1 MNSVGQLCFCNSGK
15 KLSECCFSKN
25 NITIERHWCA
35 IKSRITYEF
44 IFTHQTKG
52 EFEKLIVPWLGES
65 RMAALSKSKS
75 DLPLFEMVTDA
86 YYFTANK
93 REWGFFLMKKMKEIV
108 QPKSHI
114 MLSKWKEPVF
124 FIGQIIDFI
133 HDFVIVKDVMNDE
146 IVYIQNLEVDE
157 SKLHSIIVCQLLS
170 GANPNFYTKL
180 NTALFIDAKDLDFL
194 EAIKQLIDQSN
205 QTTMQDFYEQHIL
218 DCLDIILP
226 NGESIVE
233 SEACNQIEH
242 TESIIQL
249 EYELNRMGV
258 NNEDLIIVFEK
269 YLIEVENVQRV
280 RTRKKQALIAG
291 IIDFAIKYD
300 FIPKM
305 MTKKKLGEFYEI
317 STSTITRKS
326 QKISLYFEE
335 VFDFSLIEQMR
346 QSKKRIGTDA
356 TQEEFTKW
364 QVKKQM
370 EKLVFTNE
378 LDRKRMEKAVQEI
391 PYNPQKKQ
399 LKAQKYAYEAYCA
412 RNQKRRWD
420 LAALALSKDPKNID
434 AQIILSENQEI
445 PERIQLLNNLECS
458 DYSERTVLLKITL
471 YFQIGAYE
479 EALKTIELLPESL
492 LQKTKILH
500 YFKTV
505 LYVLFKKISTEQEI
519 HDYLPNKLNPME
531 AWLCY
536 SVAHYLKWQSEDRF
550 EAEANSLNRFV
561 PFYLKMGKAPF
572 GFPTN
577 SYFENGDLNEAKI
590 IYFLISPLF

>member
-1 MNSVGQLCFCNSGK
+1 VNSVGQLCFCNSGK

-25 NITIERHWCA
+25 NLTIERHWSA

-44 IFTHQTKG
+44 IFSHQTK
-52 EFEKLIVPWLGES
+52 EAFEKLISPWLGEN
-65 RMAALSKSKS
+65 RIAALLNSKSE
-75 DLPLFEMVTDA
+75 LPLFEMVTDA

-114 MLSKWKEPVF
+114 MLSKWKEPMF
-124 FIGQIIDFI
+124 LIGQIIDFV
-133 HDFVIVKDVMNDE
+133 HDFVIVKDVMNEE
-146 IVYIQNLEVDE
+146 IVYVQNLDVDE
-157 SKLHSIIVCQLLS
+157 SKLNSVIVCQLLS
-170 GANPNFYTKL
+170 GANPKFYTKL
-180 NTALFIDAKDLDFL
+180 NTALIIDSKDFGFIDELNQMIEL
-194 EAIKQLIDQSN
+194 SN
-205 QTTMQDFYEQHIL
+205 QTVLQDFYEAHIL
-218 DCLDIILP
+218 ECLDLILP
-226 NGESIVE
+226 IGESLVE
-233 SEACNQIEH
+233 SDECNQIEH

-258 NNEDLIIVFEK
+258 NNEDLMIVFEK
-269 YLIEVENVQRV
+269 YLFEVESLQKV

-305 MTKKKLGEFYEI
+305 MTKKKLGEQYNI

-364 QVKKQM
+364 QVEKQM

-434 AQIILSENQEI
+434 ARIILSENQEI
-445 PERIQLLNNLECS
+445 TERIQLLNNLACS
-458 DYSERTVLLKITL
+458 DYLERTVLLKITL
-471 YFQIGAYE
+471 YFQIGDYQS
-479 EALKTIELLPESL
+479 ALDTIELLPEQL

-505 LYVLFKKISTEQEI
+505 LYVLFKKISKEQELLEI
-519 HDYLPNKLNPME
+519 LTNPLKPME
-531 AWLCY
+531 AWLLY
-536 SVAHYLKWQSEDRF
+536 AIAHYLNWEDKERF
-550 EAEANSLNRFV
+550 ETEAKTLNRFV
-561 PFYLKMGKAPF
+561 PFYVSMGKEPF

-577 SYFENGDLNEAKI
+577 SYYENGDLNEAKI
-590 IYFLISPLF
+590 IYFLISPLL